1 MPTREQ
7 VRRLLDTGIGYESA
21 ARRLSLHPG
30 LAYLIATGV
39 PADGGDTLTEEE
51 RSAPYM
57 MGGSQRLVNQPPQK
71 PTTNDEVERWM
82 RARAAADA
90 QMQAAARSRA
100 GEDGSVERLAAQTSK
115 SSSGKGRPQ

>member
-21 ARRLSLHPG
+21 GRRLSLHPG

-57 MGGSQRLVNQPPQK
+57 ISASQQLVNPPPEN
-71 PTTNDEVERWM
+71 PTTNDEVERWI
-82 RARAAADA
+82 RARAAADS
-90 QMQAAARSRA
+90 QMQVAAGKRARKSGGSGSRK
-100 GEDGSVERLAAQTSK
+100 GK
-115 SSSGKGRPQ
+115 SS

>member
-1 MPTREQ
+1 VPTREQ

-57 MGGSQRLVNQPPQK
+57 MGASQRLVNQPPQN
-71 PTTNDEVERWM
+71 PTTNDQVERWM
-82 RARAAADA
+82 RARATADFP
-90 QMQAAARSRA
+90 MQAAARARA
-100 GEDGSVERLAAQTSK
+100 GEAGPVKRGAAQRSK
-115 SSSGKGRPQ
+115 SSSRKGKSE

>member
-1 MPTREQ
+1 MPTRDQ

-57 MGGSQRLVNQPPQK
+57 ISASQQLVNPPPEN

-100 GEDGSVERLAAQTSK
+100 DASGAAKRPAAQRSK
-115 SSSGKGRPQ
+115 SSSRKGKPA

>member
-21 ARRLSLHPG
+21 GRRLSLHPG

-57 MGGSQRLVNQPPQK
+57 ISASQRLVNRPPQN
-71 PTTNDEVERWM
+71 PTTNDMVQRWM
-82 RARAAADA
+82 RARVAADP
-90 QMQAAARSRA
+90 QMQAAAKR
-100 GEDGSVERLAAQTSK
+100 G
-115 SSSGKGRPQ
+115 GKGSPTKRGSRKGKSQ